1 VKTGRGAISYSEQL
15 RFKLRL
21 SFYKAKSADT
31 RMSESITDSKAIDT
45 TVTAEQLLVALE
57 AGDDHELLLPST
69 R

>member
-1 VKTGRGAISYSEQL
+1 
-15 RFKLRL
+15 
-21 SFYKAKSADT
+21 
-31 RMSESITDSKAIDT
+31 MSESITDSKAIDT